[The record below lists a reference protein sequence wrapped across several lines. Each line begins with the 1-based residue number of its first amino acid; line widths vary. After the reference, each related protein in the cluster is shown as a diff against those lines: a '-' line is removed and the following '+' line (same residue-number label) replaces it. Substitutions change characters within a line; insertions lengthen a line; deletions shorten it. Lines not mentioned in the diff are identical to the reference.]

1 MRDTEGDHKI
11 HTRYTASCQIPPE
24 AKADVVQY
32 RRRRMG
38 SEGGDMVQTF
48 DFGSIE
54 EMDPSVGEL
63 LTS

>member
-1 MRDTEGDHKI
+1 MPVTCI
-11 HTRYTASCQIPPE
+11 AE
-24 AKADVVQY
+24 AEEDVY
-32 RRRRMG
+32 YRRMG

-63 LTS
+63 FATCYIHSAMGG

>member
-1 MRDTEGDHKI
+1 M
-11 HTRYTASCQIPPE
+11 
-24 AKADVVQY
+24 
-32 RRRRMG
+32 MG

-63 LTS
+63 LASGIIGVEPTL